1 MGYLYDTLAE
11 YETEITFVREQMQNA
26 VKSKEF
32 LLNTSQ
38 SSQKVVMDFKGIRDY
53 LTLLTTEKQAFIQ
66 QSLGAGVTSLTYRR
80 F

>member
-1 MGYLYDTLAE
+1 MGYLFETLDEYDE
-11 YETEITFVREQMQNA
+11 EITFMRTQMRNA
-26 VKSKEF
+26 ATSKEF

-80 F
+80 C